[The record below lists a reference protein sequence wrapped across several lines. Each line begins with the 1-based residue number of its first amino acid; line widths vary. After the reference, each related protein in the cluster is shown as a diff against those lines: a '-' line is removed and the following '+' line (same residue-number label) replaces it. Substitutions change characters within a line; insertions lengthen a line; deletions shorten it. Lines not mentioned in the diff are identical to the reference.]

1 MQVMR
6 VKIQMKG
13 KGMIKVLLVD
23 DHPLFREGLTY
34 RLSLDDSIEVVGE
47 AENGKQALE
56 LIKSLEFDIVLMD
69 INMPEMDGMY
79 VLELIKEQDIDCKVL
94 MLSMHDNK
102 EYILGAMRHGADGY
116 ILKDVPGQELI
127 EAIKKVIS
135 GKHYFSSEVTEILS
149 KELAGE
155 QRGIVTRR
163 EQLVLRLI
171 SQGLSNKRI
180 AQELNVSVRTVE
192 THKRN
197 IKQKLGIDSTVGLMR
212 YAIDYGLD
220 R

>member
-1 MQVMR
+1 MQV
-6 VKIQMKG
+6 KTQMKG
-13 KGMIKVLLVD
+13 KSMIKVLLVD

-56 LIKSLEFDIVLMD
+56 LIKSLELDIVLMD

-116 ILKDVPGQELI
+116 ILKDVPGNELI

-135 GKHYFSSEVTEILS
+135 GKHYFSSEVTEILT

-171 SQGLSNKRI
+171 SQGLNNKRI
-180 AQELNVSVRTVE
+180 AQEINVSVRTVE

>member
-1 MQVMR
+1 MQVTL
-6 VKIQMKG
+6 VKIQRMG
-13 KGMIKVLLVD
+13 KTMIKVLLVD
-23 DHPLFREGLTY
+23 DHPLFREGLIY

-56 LIKSLEFDIVLMD
+56 LIKSLELDIVLMD

-116 ILKDVPGQELI
+116 ILKDVPGKELI

-171 SQGLSNKRI
+171 SQGLNNKRI
-180 AQELNVSVRTVE
+180 AQEINVSVRTVE

>member
-1 MQVMR
+1 MP
-6 VKIQMKG
+6 VKTQTKEKSII
-13 KGMIKVLLVD
+13 MIKVLLVD
-23 DHPLFREGLTY
+23 DHPLFREGLKH
-34 RLSLDDSIEVVGE
+34 RLSLDGSLTVVGE

-56 LIKSLEFDIVLMD
+56 LIKCLDFDIVLMD

-116 ILKDVPGQELI
+116 ILKDVPGTELI

-135 GKHYFSSEVTEILS
+135 GKSYFSSEVTEILS

-171 SQGLSNKRI
+171 SQGLNNKRI
-180 AQELNVSVRTVE
+180 AQELTVSVRTVE

-197 IKQKLGIDSTVGLMR
+197 IKQKLGIDSTIGLMR

>member
-1 MQVMR
+1 MQVTP
-6 VKIQMKG
+6 VKTQLKVNN
-13 KGMIKVLLVD
+13 MIKVLLVD
-23 DHPLFREGLTY
+23 DHPLFREGLKH
-34 RLSLDDSIEVVGE
+34 RLSLDEEIEVTAE
-47 AENGKQALE
+47 AENGKQALD
-56 LIKSLEFDIVLMD
+56 LIKNNAFDIILMD

-79 VLELIKEQDIDCKVL
+79 VLELIKEQDLDCKVL

-116 ILKDVPGQELI
+116 ILKDVPGNELI

-171 SQGLSNKRI
+171 SRGLNNKRI
-180 AQELNVSVRTVE
+180 AQEINVSVRTVE

-197 IKQKLGIDSTVGLMR
+197 IKQKLGIDSTLGLMR

>member
-1 MQVMR
+1 MQV
-6 VKIQMKG
+6 KTQMKG
-13 KGMIKVLLVD
+13 KHMIKVLLVD

-56 LIKSLEFDIVLMD
+56 LIKSLELDIVLMD

-116 ILKDVPGQELI
+116 ILKDVPGKELI

-171 SQGLSNKRI
+171 SQGLNNKRI
-180 AQELNVSVRTVE
+180 AQEINVSVRTVE

>member
-1 MQVMR
+1 
-6 VKIQMKG
+6 
-13 KGMIKVLLVD
+13 MIKVLLAD
-23 DHPLFREGLTY
+23 DHPLFREGLKY
-34 RLSLDDSIEVVGE
+34 RLSLEPDIEVAQE

-56 LIKSLEFDIVLMD
+56 LLQQQCFDLVLMD

-79 VLELIKEQDIDCKVL
+79 VLELIREQELDCKVL

-102 EYILGAMRHGADGY
+102 EYILAAMRHGANGY
-116 ILKDVPGQELI
+116 ILKDVPGNELI
-127 EAIKKVIS
+127 AAIKKVAS
-135 GKHYFSSEVTEILS
+135 GKSYFSSEVTEILS

-155 QRGIVTRR
+155 QRGVVTRR

-171 SQGLSNKRI
+171 SHGLNDKRI

-197 IKQKLGIDSTVGLMR
+197 IKQKLGIDSTAGLVR

-220 R
+220 K

>member
-1 MQVMR
+1 
-6 VKIQMKG
+6 
-13 KGMIKVLLVD
+13 MIKVILVD

-34 RLSLDDSIEVVGE
+34 RLSLDETIDVVGE

-56 LIKSLEFDIVLMD
+56 LIKKIEFDIVLMD

-116 ILKDVPGQELI
+116 ILKDVPGKELI
-127 EAIKKVIS
+127 DAIKKVIS

-155 QRGIVTRR
+155 Q
-163 EQLVLRLI
+163 
-171 SQGLSNKRI
+171 GLNNKRI
-180 AQELNVSVRTVE
+180 AQEINVSVRTVE

-197 IKQKLGIDSTVGLMR
+197 IKQKLGIDSTLGLMR

>member
-1 MQVMR
+1 
-6 VKIQMKG
+6 
-13 KGMIKVLLVD
+13 
-23 DHPLFREGLTY
+23 
-34 RLSLDDSIEVVGE
+34 
-47 AENGKQALE
+47 
-56 LIKSLEFDIVLMD
+56 
-69 INMPEMDGMY
+69 MDGMY
-79 VLELIKEQDIDCKVL
+79 VLELIKEQEMECKVI

-102 EYILGAMRHGADGY
+102 EYILAAMRHGADGY
-116 ILKDVPGQELI
+116 VLKDVPGNELI

-149 KELAGE
+149 QELASE
-155 QRGIVTRR
+155 KRGVVTRR

-171 SQGLSNKRI
+171 SHGLNNKRI

-197 IKQKLGIDSTVGLMR
+197 IKQKLGIESTIGLVR

>member
-1 MQVMR
+1 
-6 VKIQMKG
+6 
-13 KGMIKVLLVD
+13 MIKVLLVD
-23 DHPLFREGLTY
+23 DHPIFREGLKY
-34 RLSLDDSIEVVGE
+34 RLSLDADIVVTQE
-47 AENGKQALE
+47 AENGKLALE
-56 LIKSLEFDIVLMD
+56 AMKESDFDVVLMD

-79 VLELIKEQDIDCKVL
+79 VLELIKEQEMDCKVL

-102 EYILGAMRHGADGY
+102 EYILAAMRHGADGY
-116 ILKDVPGQELI
+116 VLKDVPGSELI
-127 EAIKKVIS
+127 EAIKRVVS
-135 GKHYFSSEVTEILS
+135 GKHYFSAEVTEILTQ
-149 KELAGE
+149 ELASE
-155 QRGIVTRR
+155 QRGVVTRR

-171 SQGLSNKRI
+171 SHGLNNKRI

-197 IKQKLGIDSTVGLMR
+197 IKQKLGIESTIGLVR

>member
-1 MQVMR
+1 MQVMP
-6 VKIQMKG
+6 VKTQLKVNS
-13 KGMIKVLLVD
+13 MIKVLLVD
-23 DHPLFREGLTY
+23 DHPLFREGLKH
-34 RLSLDDSIEVVGE
+34 RLSLDEEIEVASE

-56 LIKSLEFDIVLMD
+56 LIKHNTFDIVLMD

-79 VLELIKEQDIDCKVL
+79 VLELIKEQGIDCKVL

-116 ILKDVPGQELI
+116 ILKDVPGKEVI
-127 EAIKKVIS
+127 EAIKKIIS
-135 GKHYFSSEVTEILS
+135 GKHYFSSEVTEILT

-155 QRGIVTRR
+155 QRGVVTRR

-171 SQGLSNKRI
+171 AQGLNNKRI
-180 AQELNVSVRTVE
+180 AQEINVSVRTVE